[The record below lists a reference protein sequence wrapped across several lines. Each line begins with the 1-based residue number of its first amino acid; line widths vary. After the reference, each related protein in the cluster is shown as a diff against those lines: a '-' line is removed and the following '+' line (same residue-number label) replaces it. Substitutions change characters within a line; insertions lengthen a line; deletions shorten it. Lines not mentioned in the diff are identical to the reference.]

1 MAETNAARDA
11 RLVHEEAL
19 REFDD
24 IQAALRPERLQ
35 CLEDRR
41 FYSIPGAMWE
51 GALGEQFE
59 NKPRFEFN
67 KTHLAVIRIITE
79 YRQNRVTVDF
89 IPKDGTDADETA
101 DVCDGLYRADEQ
113 DSTAEEAYDNA
124 FEEAVG
130 GGFGAWR
137 LRACYEDEDDD
148 ENDRQRIKIE
158 PIYDADTSVFFNL
171 GAKRQDK
178 ADAKRCYVVSSIPRD
193 DYIEEYNDDPASWPK
208 DITRTQ
214 FDWATP
220 DVVYICE
227 LYKIEEASELIHYYR
242 GLDDQDMAVP
252 DAELKD
258 DPEKEATLLATGFR
272 EVRQKRVKRNKV
284 HKYLMSGGKI
294 LKDCGYVP
302 GRCIPIIPV
311 YGKRWFVD
319 NVERCMGHVRL
330 AKDAQRLLNMQISN
344 LGQIAALTPR
354 EKPIFT
360 PEQIAGLEMFW
371 AEDNVKDYPYGLVNP
386 IRDADGNPQV
396 TGPIGYTKAPS
407 VPPALAALVQFTE
420 QGLQDLL
427 GGNDAGDQMRSNIT
441 EGVVEQIQD
450 RQDMQTAIYLSNFVK
465 GMRRSGQVWLSMAN
479 DLLVEENRKMKTIDA
494 QGEVSSVELNTSS
507 YDLETGET
515 KTGNDMTKASYD
527 VVADV
532 GPSSSSRRKATVRR
546 LTAMMAIAKDPET
559 LTVLAS
565 MALMNMEGE
574 GIDEVRD
581 FYRKKLVQMGVVK
594 PTPEEAQ
601 EMQAA
606 AANQQPDP
614 NAIYLQAAAEEASAK
629 AGKAKADTIDT
640 MADSELKKAQTLKIL
655 AEAGQAAM
663 PATVAAPPVPQEGA
677 APAAPQVDSQ
687 LADTLS
693 NLLRSHQDLADI
705 VRALGK
711 KPVEGEQPAA
721 EGATA
726 PDGAGIV

>member
-11 RLVHEEAL
+11 RLAKVHQEAL
-19 REFDD
+19 QEFDD
-24 IQAALRPERLQ
+24 IQAAVRPERLK
-35 CLEDRR
+35 CLDDRR
-41 FYSIPGAMWE
+41 FYSVDGAQWE

-137 LRACYEDEDDD
+137 LRACYEDEDDE

-158 PIYDADTSVFFNL
+158 PIYDADTSVFFDLN
-171 GAKRQDK
+171 AKRQDK
-178 ADAKRCYVVSSIPRD
+178 ADAKRCYVVSAMARKA
-193 DYIEEYNDDPASWPK
+193 YEEEYEDDPSSWPK
-208 DITRTQ
+208 EITRSE

-220 DVVYICE
+220 EVVYLCE
-227 LYKIEEASELIHYYR
+227 LYKIEETTELIHYFR
-242 GLDDQDMAVP
+242 GLDDQDMKVP
-252 DAELKD
+252 DQELKD
-258 DPEKEATLLATGFR
+258 DPEKLPTLLATGFR
-272 EVRQKRVKRNKV
+272 EVRQKRVKRNRV
-284 HKYLMSGGKI
+284 HKYLMSGGKV
-294 LKDCGYVP
+294 LEDCGYVP

-386 IRDADGNPQV
+386 IRDADGNVQAA
-396 TGPIGYTKAPS
+396 GPIGYTKAPS

-420 QGLQDLL
+420 QGLRDLL
-427 GGNDAGDQMRSNIT
+427 GNQQDGEQLRSNIT

-450 RQDMQTAIYLSNFVK
+450 RQDMQVAIYLSNFVK
-465 GMRRSGQVWLSMAN
+465 AMKRCGDVWLSMAN
-479 DLLVEENRKMKTIDA
+479 DLLVEENRKMKTIDH

-515 KTGNDMTKASYD
+515 KTGNDMTKARYD

-594 PTPEEAQ
+594 PTPEEQQ
-601 EMQAA
+601 EMAQAQ
-606 AANQQPDP
+606 ANQQPDP
-614 NAIYLQAAAEEASAK
+614 NAVYLQAAAEEAQAK
-629 AGKAKADTIDT
+629 AGKAKADTINT
-640 MADSELKKAQTLKIL
+640 MADTELKKADTLKTL

-663 PATVAAPPVPQEGA
+663 PATVAAPSVPQEGDAPSAPKGDSELA
-677 APAAPQVDSQ
+677 AMLKQ
-687 LADTLS
+687 LLT
-693 NLLRSHQDLADI
+693 SHQDLAAV
-705 VRALGK
+705 VRAMGK
-711 KPVEGEQPAA
+711 KPVEGEEAPV
-721 EGATA
+721 
-726 PDGAGIV
+726 PDGAGIA